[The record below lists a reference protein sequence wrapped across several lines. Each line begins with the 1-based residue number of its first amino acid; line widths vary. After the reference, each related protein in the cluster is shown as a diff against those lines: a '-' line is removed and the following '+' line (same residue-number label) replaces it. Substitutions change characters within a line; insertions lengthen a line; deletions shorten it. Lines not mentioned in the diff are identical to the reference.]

1 MVALLLCPLTAA
13 WPARVRCEAA
23 PGALFAAGGIVLLA
37 AQVPH
42 EAHHH
47 PDHRVYHQ
55 YVVMGW

>member
-55 YVVMGW
+55 L